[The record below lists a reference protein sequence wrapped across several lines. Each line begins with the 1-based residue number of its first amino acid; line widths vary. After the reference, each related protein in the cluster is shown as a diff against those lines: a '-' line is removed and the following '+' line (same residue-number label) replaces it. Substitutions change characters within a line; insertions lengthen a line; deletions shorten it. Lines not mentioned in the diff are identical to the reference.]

1 MINAIREWLAFWFL
15 EKALR
20 LLPVSSSAREGMLR
34 GLKEQRDYDR
44 YEAFCILVREERRNY
59 ARYRAYCRLQK
70 TSPLAF
76 GRWQKMWQSIF
87 KKASPLPFNRW
98 REVRETLRM
107 KASGAEQAN
116 ATLRAAGRPAFQ
128 PAISRL

>member
-44 YEAFCILVREERRNY
+44 YA
-59 ARYRAYCRLQK
+59 AYCELVE
-70 TSPLAF
+70 TSPLTF
-76 GRWQKMWQSIF
+76 G
-87 KKASPLPFNRW
+87 RW
-98 REVRETLRM
+98 REVRQFLRA